1 MATDFVVIMKS
12 PFLTK
17 RFCSSEKAL
26 SRECLT
32 CRLQDHVD
40 HEIWLRV
47 HRTVI
52 DAVRLHARTHA
63 LGHELLSL
71 LIDNAVLFCEKK
83 PRGLRF
89 PSRRRAGLLNALTRD
104 WPLHGSRNT
113 C

>member
-17 RFCSSEKAL
+17 RFCSAAKAL

-47 HRTVI
+47 HRTVV
-52 DAVRLHARTHA
+52 DAVRSHARAHA
-63 LGHELLSL
+63 LRHESLSL
-71 LIDNAVLFCEKK
+71 RIDHAVPL
-83 PRGLRF
+83 LR
-89 PSRRRAGLLNALTRD
+89 AKTRSASFSMRELGR
-104 WPLHGSRNT
+104 PLE
-113 C
+113 